1 MSITAQKFATSTF
14 ISASLK
20 SVTIEYL
27 ERDVICLNERVFV
40 KNMYHLLTNTGI
52 PNLLATWW
60 QTWTKSHGIESR
72 EATVF
77 IQQWWV
83 VYANICWKKH
93 HIPLLAPLTMS
104 AQRSWWYYWL
114 SVVRR
119 RRPSVNFCF
128 KSLLLLQFL
137 FENSEFFTRE
147 TRHIV
152 PPCNKAGIS
161 NFCLEFQKLQKFQI
175 SWKRYSSYSSHSIIL
190 NFLLEKLGI

>member
-1 MSITAQKFATSTF
+1 M
-14 ISASLK
+14 
-20 SVTIEYL
+20 
-27 ERDVICLNERVFV
+27 
-40 KNMYHLLTNTGI
+40 H
-52 PNLLATWW
+52 
-60 QTWTKSHGIESR
+60 
-72 EATVF
+72 ATVRWDSSKVWYCVNVDVMRIKSDVTYF
-77 IQQWWV
+77 TCLILLQKSWSMKYFNHT
-83 VYANICWKKH
+83 VYHTLVFLLWFPSIFFFFFVILFVDYSCAVPVIYRSIC
-93 HIPLLAPLTMS
+93 LLAPLTTS

-119 RRPSVNFCF
+119 PSSVNFCF

-137 FENSEFFTRE
+137 FDNSEFFTGE

-175 SWKRYSSYSSHSIIL
+175 SWKRYSSYSSYSKIL